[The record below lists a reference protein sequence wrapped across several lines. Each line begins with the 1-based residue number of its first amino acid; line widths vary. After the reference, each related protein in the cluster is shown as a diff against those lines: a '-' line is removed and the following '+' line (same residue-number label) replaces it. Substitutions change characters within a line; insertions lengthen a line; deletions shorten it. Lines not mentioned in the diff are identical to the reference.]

1 MVLAANTTNA
11 EWQWQF
17 GATSEA
23 SEEKD
28 RALELTPGRF
38 CAADFFTFFH
48 CEPGATAWTSGL
60 EGAVENFKQYIN

>member
-1 MVLAANTTNA
+1 MLLAANTTNA

-38 CAADFFTFFH
+38 CAADFLPFFTVSQAQLL
-48 CEPGATAWTSGL
+48 G
-60 EGAVENFKQYIN
+60 GAVENFKQYIN

>member
-1 MVLAANTTNA
+1 MSSQHFFKAPSLSKLLPDAIVTALLAVNTTNLT

-28 RALELTPGRF
+28 QALELTPGRF
-38 CAADFFTFFH
+38 CAADFLPF
-48 CEPGATAWTSGL
+48 SL
-60 EGAVENFKQYIN
+60 